1 MSVRANNGDF
11 IKDQWHKLVA
21 LGGVAALIAVIVF
34 KFVLVSPE
42 ESMGYEGGV
51 AKSAVKTQEFDIAP
65 LKAVF
70 DSAVK
75 PASMASIP
83 NDAKSFLASEL
94 RVSCATPEGSE
105 KDGCGK
111 PIPFTDKECRFCKV
125 KQDKEIKV
133 ILDTDGDG
141 LLDEFEK
148 LHGLDPAVADG
159 DADKDG
165 DGFTNLEEFVAKTS
179 PSDAQSHPDYIDSIV
194 LMPPLEQ
201 EYTHLK
207 FVKTEKIHGKL
218 RFHFKLPG
226 RENEEGHGNY
236 YVYENA
242 EIGNTGFIVKSF
254 EAKTKKVRKVGM
266 EMDISVQA
274 DEATIQRKRDGKR
287 IVLVLEKA
295 PTPTDVRAK
304 LVCAR
309 AGNLE
314 FKVVTGEEIKV
325 KGTPFKILEIK
336 KSGNLATVTIKN
348 IASGKVRT
356 IEALE
361 Q

>member
-11 IKDQWHKLVA
+11 VKDQWHKLAA
-21 LGGVAALIAVIVF
+21 LGGVAALVAVIVF
-34 KFVLVSPE
+34 KFVLVSE
-42 ESMGYEGGV
+42 DDAMDFGGAPKPAGKV
-51 AKSAVKTQEFDIAP
+51 AEFDIAP
-65 LKAVF
+65 FKSIF
-70 DSAVK
+70 GSAGT
-75 PASMASIP
+75 PASMAAVP
-83 NDAKSFLASEL
+83 DDAKSFLASEL
-94 RVSCATPEGSE
+94 RVSCATPEGSS
-105 KDGCGK
+105 KDGCGM
-111 PIPFTDKECRFCKV
+111 PIPFTDKECRFCRV

-148 LHGLDPAVADG
+148 LHGLDPVVADA

-165 DGFTNLEEFVAKTS
+165 DGFTNIEEFVAKTS
-179 PSDAQSHPDYIDSIV
+179 PSDPKSHPDYIDSLN
-194 LMPPLEQ
+194 LMLPLEQ
-201 EYTHLK
+201 EYTQLK
-207 FVKTEKIHGKL
+207 FVRSEKIHGKL

-242 EIGNTGFIVKSF
+242 EIGDTGFVVKSF
-254 EAKTKKVRKVGM
+254 EAKTRKIRKVGM

-274 DEATIQRKRDGKR
+274 DEVTVQRKRDGKR
-287 IVLVLEKA
+287 IVLVLEKS

-304 LVCAR
+304 IVCPR

-314 FKVVTGEEIKV
+314 FKVATGEEIKV
-325 KGTPFKILEIK
+325 NGTPFKVLEIK
-336 KSGNLATVTIKN
+336 KAGSVATVTIKN
-348 IASGKVRT
+348 IETGKVRT